1 MFGRDWELRT
11 PMGRFR
17 LVRSRGE
24 PSFVPDERDLL
35 GLLFFFRCALE
46 RELEARQATLA
57 LKAKLEGER
66 YNPQRAEHL
75 DSSECRALERWL
87 AFMIQADE
95 VRLEPQAPVRTR
107 VVAARQQTPYTPPK
121 PAEDKEEDHFIGLRL
136 KDQRQQPVRNSRVRI
151 TFPDGSQKEAKS
163 NSAGEIFVKGIAVTG
178 DAQIEF
184 LDFCTPGAAEAPV
197 WPEEKEYRVK
207 VTDEAGNGVPNVWVK
222 FTEGKKYNLVPADS
236 NGVAVYKTTSDD
248 VSASFHDAAELGTA
262 MRSVWGKAAALVQA
276 QWLKPEVGKRTVL
289 SIRGGALQEQ
299 LSDTSEAATTEN
311 VGGAAVASA
320 FAAGGTKAVTSAAAG
335 TASLALK
342 SAASFKA
349 FDRIALVPG
358 QEHEISV
365 QPHVSMA
372 RLVGVNFDTNKSFL
386 LPTALPT
393 LRRIKELYE
402 AHSGETLMIVGHAD
416 SQGGVAANEKLS
428 LERAQAVMAFLL
440 DDVDAWM
447 AWYGANDTSKCWGA
461 GEDRQMLRGIVA
473 RKAGLAKPDAK
484 SYQTWHNALAP
495 DKRAKNWE
503 PLEED
508 GKLGPITRA
517 QLIGDYMNLDGTTLP
532 TNMRVVIHGCGEAFP
547 LPPAVNGCAWERFS
561 EMRNRRVEFFFF
573 EQAGG
578 VAPSPA
584 SNTSAL
590 GSTEYPAWLAKAEVE
605 DLTTEAGL
613 KEVTF
618 VEMHD
623 ALFRTNSAV
632 VLPEGEDPTTSKGG
646 GRAVTAVGLFATVL
660 RYNEEHPSSV
670 DATGKPT
677 YKKLLIAGHT
687 DTKGSDKFNQPL
699 SEERAKVTLA
709 LLTGGTKGREDFA
722 KLCQKRHD
730 GVDLTQIFHWV
741 ADSTD
746 FEFKCKPTLRDQAPS
761 TTTVTH
767 FKQEYNAHFDAKFAD
782 MPGAKKFASPNGNVD
797 EALWGAIFDCYEY
810 GLRCELGDMEKSKEG
825 TAEVAQLR
833 SKLNW
838 VDSTH
843 QTMGFGER
851 FPVDNMTKQEFRSQ
865 SNRRVEVMMF
875 DEGEE
880 PDLAAAA
887 ADPEVME
894 TYLPGAYGKN
904 PVPPMVSA
912 RPWRAYWEKK
922 VDPTTGEEMPARMGE
937 PRKMI
942 LDAPGLAAGTI
953 VTWTVEELV
962 DGGSPRRR
970 VPMSVLANSELVHCE
985 FLDWFDGGRTE
996 YEPTSLVSEFPK
1008 VSFRFV
1014 AASAGREKRSGI
1026 LEYRDFLK
1034 ASLKLREFGTALPDM
1049 PCELATAWG
1058 RKGIR
1063 IRRERPCRV

>member
-1 MFGRDWELRT
+1 M
-11 PMGRFR
+11 
-17 LVRSRGE
+17 
-24 PSFVPDERDLL
+24 
-35 GLLFFFRCALE
+35 
-46 RELEARQATLA
+46 
-57 LKAKLEGER
+57 
-66 YNPQRAEHL
+66 
-75 DSSECRALERWL
+75 
-87 AFMIQADE
+87 
-95 VRLEPQAPVRTR
+95 
-107 VVAARQQTPYTPPK
+107 
-121 PAEDKEEDHFIGLRL
+121 
-136 KDQRQQPVRNSRVRI
+136 
-151 TFPDGSQKEAKS
+151 
-163 NSAGEIFVKGIAVTG
+163 
-178 DAQIEF
+178 
-184 LDFCTPGAAEAPV
+184 

-236 NGVAVYKTTSDD
+236 SGVAVYKTTSDD

-262 MRSVWGKAAALVQA
+262 MQSVWGKAAALVQA

-299 LSDTSEAATTEN
+299 LSDTSEASTTEN

-320 FAAGGTKAVTSAAAG
+320 FAAGGTKAASSTAAG
-335 TASLALK
+335 AAESIATRA
-342 SAASFKA
+342 AASFKA

-365 QPHVSMA
+365 QPHVAMA

-547 LPPAVNGCAWERFS
+547 LPPAANGCAWERFS

-632 VLPEGEDPTTSKGG
+632 ILPEGEDPTTLKGG

-660 RYNEEHPSSV
+660 RYNERFP
-670 DATGKPT
+670 G
-677 YKKLLIAGHT
+677 KKLFIAGHT
-687 DTKGSDKFNQPL
+687 DTRGSDKFNQPL
-699 SEERAKVTLA
+699 SEERAKVALA
-709 LLTGGTKGREDFA
+709 LLLGQPDEFI
-722 KLCQKRHD
+722 KLCVKRHD
-730 GVDLTQIFHWV
+730 EVDITQIFDW
-741 ADSTD
+741 STKA
-746 FEFKCKPTLRDQAPS
+746 FGFTCKPTTLTAPPS
-761 TTTVTH
+761 TERYQQ
-767 FKQEYNAHFDAKFAD
+767 FR
-782 MPGAKKFASPNGNVD
+782 ASFNNWVD
-797 EALWGAIFDCYEY
+797 EWDPVEEVDPRSSSGKIAGAGRLDEFIWRAIFDLYEY
-810 GLRCELGDMEKSKEG
+810 DLRLELEENASGV
-825 TAEVAQLR
+825 AELR
-833 SKLNW
+833 SKLAW
-838 VDSTH
+838 VDTNRKSL
-843 QTMGFGER
+843 GFGER
-851 FPVDNMTKQEFRSQ
+851 FPVDNLTKNEFRSQ
-865 SNRRVEVMMF
+865 SNRRIEMLMF
-875 DEGEE
+875 DSGEE
-880 PDLAAAA
+880 PDLAAIEAEPVG
-887 ADPEVME
+887 ADL
-894 TYLPGAYGKN
+894 YLLGAYSKI
-904 PVPPMVSA
+904 PVAVSSA
-912 RPWRAYWEKK
+912 GPEYAWVDSDSLVDLPNGPDIATPAINDPISEEESDDFRVTCRA
-922 VDPTTGEEMPARMGE
+922 VNDAGNLA
-937 PRKMI
+937 PRC
-942 LDAPGLAAGTI
+942 AAQHGNVSPSLVWSGQPEDTK
-953 VTWTVEELV
+953 ELV
-962 DGGSPRRR
+962 LVFCDPDASDYLHWVVRDISPAATTLPEATKLPPANITKGAI
-970 VPMSVLANSELVHCE
+970 PMGTEAVAYRGPEPPTNEAHRYLFRLYALTTPLKGRAIPSKFSELDDLLMNHGATIAE
-985 FLDWFDGGRTE
+985 AFAF
-996 YEPTSLVSEFPK
+996 Y
-1008 VSFRFV
+1008 
-1014 AASAGREKRSGI
+1014 RE
-1026 LEYRDFLK
+1026 L
-1034 ASLKLREFGTALPDM
+1034 
-1049 PCELATAWG
+1049 
-1058 RKGIR
+1058 
-1063 IRRERPCRV
+1063 